1 MAIVRSRVFGRV
13 VAPLILL
20 VAAAFFILP
29 LFAMMR
35 FALQNV
41 QVIDLRWSNLFD
53 KWSLA
58 PLWSAFSDDQFGR
71 ALTLSL
77 KLAIG
82 TGLISLL
89 LLVPTI
95 VWVHLRLPRAR
106 STVEFLTI
114 LPYVIPAIGMV
125 AGIMVIKPH
134 ARWFLNSDL
143 SLIPFYV
150 VLALPFTFRSID
162 SGLKALDLRTLV
174 EASRSLGYGWI
185 RTIVHVIV
193 PNLRTAILSCLFLT
207 VAVVLGEYT
216 IADVLLKRTFPA
228 FMGEYRG
235 SDPKGGYGLA
245 ILSLVVTTLIFMIIG
260 LVSRPKSARRRRAR
274 GTT

>member
-1 MAIVRSRVFGRV
+1 MAIVRDRVFGRF
-13 VAPLILL
+13 VAPAILAI
-20 VAAAFFILP
+20 AAGFFLLP
-29 LFAMMR
+29 LFAMLR
-35 FALQNV
+35 FALQNI
-41 QVIDLRWSNLFD
+41 QVIDLRWSNIFE
-53 KWSLA
+53 KWSLT

-82 TGLISLL
+82 TGLFSLL

-106 STVEFLTI
+106 SAVEFLTI

-134 ARWFLNSDL
+134 ARWFLDSDL

-150 VLALPFTFRSID
+150 ALALPFTFRSID
-162 SGLKALDLRTLV
+162 TGLKAIDLRTLV
-174 EASRSLGYGWI
+174 EASRSLGFGWA
-185 RTIVHVIV
+185 RTITHVIV
-193 PNLRTAILSCLFLT
+193 PNLRSAILSCLFLT

-235 SDPKGGYGLA
+235 ADPKGGYGLA

-260 LVSRPKSARRRRAR
+260 LVSRPRSARRRRTK

>member
-1 MAIVRSRVFGRV
+1 MKSGVFGRL
-13 VAPLILL
+13 VAPLIIF
-20 VAAAFFILP
+20 AASAFFVLP
-29 LFAMMR
+29 LFAMLR

-41 QVIDLRWSNLFD
+41 QVIDLGWSNLFE

-58 PLWSAFSDDQFGR
+58 PMWSAFGDDRFGS
-71 ALTLSL
+71 ALILSL
-77 KLAIG
+77 KIAIG
-82 TGLISLL
+82 TGIITLG

-106 STVEFLTI
+106 TAVEFMTI

-150 VLALPFTFRSID
+150 VLALPFTFRSVD
-162 SGLKALDLRTLV
+162 AGLKAIDLRVLV
-174 EASRSLGYGWI
+174 EASRSLGRGWL
-185 RTIVHVIV
+185 RTVIGV
-193 PNLRTAILSCLFLT
+193 VIPNLRSAIVSCLFLT
-207 VAVVLGEYT
+207 MAVVLGEFT

-228 FMGEYRG
+228 FMAEYRG
-235 SDPKGGYGLA
+235 TDPRGGYGLA
-245 ILSLVVTTLIFMIIG
+245 ILSLVGTTVIFMLIG
-260 LVSRPKSARRRRAR
+260 LLARPRRLRTHRSSQ
-274 GTT
+274 GGNS

>member
-1 MAIVRSRVFGRV
+1 MRDRVFARLI
-13 VAPLILL
+13 APLIMV
-20 VAAAFFILP
+20 VAAGFFLLP
-29 LFAMMR
+29 LFAMLR
-35 FALQNV
+35 FALQNI
-41 QVIDLRWSNLFD
+41 QVIDLRWSNMFE

-77 KLAIG
+77 KLAVG

-95 VWVHLRLPRAR
+95 VW
-106 STVEFLTI
+106 VEFLTI

-134 ARWFLNSDL
+134 ARWFLDSDL

-174 EASRSLGYGWI
+174 EASRSLGFGWI

-193 PNLRTAILSCLFLT
+193 PNLRSAILSCLFLT

-260 LVSRPKSARRRRAR
+260 LVSRPKSARRRRAK
-274 GTT
+274 GAT

>member
-1 MAIVRSRVFGRV
+1 MRDRLFGRF
-13 VAPLILL
+13 VAPAILA
-20 VAAAFFILP
+20 VAAGFFLLP
-29 LFAMMR
+29 LFAMLR
-35 FALQNV
+35 FALQNI
-41 QVIDLRWSNLFD
+41 QVIDLRWSNIFE

-77 KLAIG
+77 QLAFG
-82 TGLISLL
+82 TGLVSLI

-106 STVEFLTI
+106 SAVEFLTI

-162 SGLKALDLRTLV
+162 TGLKAIDLRTLV
-174 EASRSLGYGWI
+174 EASRSLGFGWI
-185 RTIVHVIV
+185 PTIVRVIV
-193 PNLRTAILSCLFLT
+193 PNLRSAILSCLFLT

-260 LVSRPKSARRRRAR
+260 FVSRPRSMRRPRTK

>member
-1 MAIVRSRVFGRV
+1 
-13 VAPLILL
+13 
-20 VAAAFFILP
+20 
-29 LFAMMR
+29 
-35 FALQNV
+35 
-41 QVIDLRWSNLFD
+41 
-53 KWSLA
+53 
-58 PLWSAFSDDQFGR
+58 
-71 ALTLSL
+71 
-77 KLAIG
+77 
-82 TGLISLL
+82 
-89 LLVPTI
+89 
-95 VWVHLRLPRAR
+95 
-106 STVEFLTI
+106 
-114 LPYVIPAIGMV
+114 MV

-162 SGLKALDLRTLV
+162 AGLKALDLRTLV

>member
-1 MAIVRSRVFGRV
+1 MRDRVFARLIS
-13 VAPLILL
+13 PLILV
-20 VAAAFFILP
+20 VAAGFFLLP
-29 LFAMMR
+29 LFAMLR
-35 FALQNV
+35 FALQNI
-41 QVIDLRWSNLFD
+41 QVIDLRWSNMFE

-77 KLAIG
+77 KLAVG

-106 STVEFLTI
+106 STVEFMTI

-134 ARWFLNSDL
+134 ARWFLDSDL

-174 EASRSLGYGWI
+174 EASRSLGFGWT
-185 RTIVHVIV
+185 RTILHVIV
-193 PNLRTAILSCLFLT
+193 PNLRTAILSCMFLT

-260 LVSRPKSARRRRAR
+260 LVSRPRSARRRRVEGA
-274 GTT
+274 T